1 MKLNHKHLK
10 KIIKEEL
17 NKVILEVDR
26 FSCAIHSLGFID
38 LDGNFIDL
46 EKNTTEY
53 QKKANVAYTHGDYLS
68 DNGIGI
74 DTPTGWIKLSN
85 AYSMSIKASNWSEIK
100 PQQVDGL
107 IEMWMSCY
115 KYSPWIKK
123 KANSKIL
130 DFFSDAGVEELT
142 LGDFLEKYGS
152 REQVDRFF
160 NFLMKK

>member
-17 NKVILEVDR
+17 NKVLLEVDR

-53 QKKANVAYTHGDYLS
+53 QKRANIAYTHGDYLS
-68 DNGIGI
+68 DNGFPMG
-74 DTPTGWIKLSN
+74 TPKGWIKLSN
-85 AYSMSIKASNWSEIK
+85 AYSMSIEASSWSEIK
-100 PQQVDGL
+100 PQQIDGL
-107 IEMWMSCY
+107 IQMWMSCS
-115 KYSPWIKK
+115 KHSPWIRK

-130 DFFSDAGVEELT
+130 EFFSDAGVEELT

>member
-1 MKLNHKHLK
+1 MKITKNLLK

-17 NKVILEVDR
+17 NKVLLEVDR

-53 QKKANVAYTHGDYLS
+53 QKRANIAYTHGDYLS
-68 DNGIGI
+68 DNAIGI

-152 REQVDRFF
+152 DRDWET
-160 NFLMKK
+160 KSRI